1 MENILFGVFPDDRFI
16 DFGLYQFGWEQCL
29 PSKSFGPS
37 KRNHYL
43 FHFVISGTG
52 TLYSDDSN
60 GISHEYHI
68 KSNQGFLIS
77 PNQVNHYIA
86 DEKHPWEYVWIE
98 FDGLRAKEHLT
109 LSGLT
114 YDSPIYRSSDKI
126 YADELKKEMLYLAN
140 HPNGSPLNLIGHLY
154 LALDY
159 LYLSSAGKSDIKKG
173 KLADFYVHEAISF
186 IEQNFQNDITI
197 EDISA
202 FCNLNRSYFGKVFQN
217 TMGTSPQTFLIN
229 YRMRKAVELLKLT
242 DLPIG
247 DIGNAVGYPNQLHF
261 SRAFKNVYNMPP
273 KQWRIANRVH
283 LKKD

>member
-1 MENILFGVFPDDRFI
+1 MEKVLFGVFPDDRFI
-16 DFGLYQFGWEQCL
+16 DFGLYQFGWEQCP

-37 KRNHYL
+37 RRNHYL

-52 TLYSDDSN
+52 ILYSDDSK

-77 PNQVNHYIA
+77 PNQSNFYIA
-86 DEKHPWEYVWIE
+86 DATHPWEYAWIE

-114 YDSPIYRSSDKI
+114 YDTPIYKSNDKI
-126 YADELKKEMLYLAN
+126 YADELKKELLYIAA
-140 HPNGSPLNLIGHLY
+140 HGASSPFHLIGHLY

-159 LYLSSAGKSDIKKG
+159 LFHSSATKIDTQRG
-173 KLADFYVHEAISF
+173 KLADFYVREAISF

-197 EDISA
+197 EEISA
-202 FCNLNRSYFGKVFQN
+202 FCNLNRSYFGKIFHS
-217 TMGTSPQTFLIN
+217 TIGTSPQTFLIN

-242 DLPIG
+242 ELPIR
-247 DIGNAVGYPNQLHF
+247 DISNAVGYPNQLHF
-261 SRAFKNVYNMPP
+261 SRAFKNVYNVSP
-273 KQWRIANRVH
+273 KEWRLNNRINLKH
-283 LKKD
+283 L